1 MDSTLKLFAFEF
13 VEIEESAILESPILL
28 TVKLTGLIL
37 GRVFSLFS
45 IVAILKDSL
54 NKGGGDVDYLK
65 SRILLTP
72 PV

>member
-1 MDSTLKLFAFEF
+1 MDSTLKLFAFEL
-13 VEIEESAILESPILL
+13 VDIEESAILESPVLL

-54 NKGGGDVDYLK
+54 NKGGGDVYYLK